1 MTLLKKM
8 KLNKILEEEMI
19 GSFDLAVVLEI
30 GGRVRELKMCDE
42 ENLETFVQVMKE
54 DFFM

>member
-1 MTLLKKM
+1 MSLLKKM

-30 GGRVRELKMCDE
+30 RGRVRKLKMCDE